1 MTRSSKKNPLISY
14 LSGEA
19 SPLQIQQV
27 ESWLNSDESN
37 RELFETMTEA
47 WSKEGEQSVMNLLP
61 PNAPWERKEVE
72 SEEDIP
78 HDFVANPFPK
88 GYLLFGIRVAATALI
103 LAGIY
108 FLFEGK
114 LNSVWDKANPE
125 MLYAESPVGQDLN
138 IELPKTGNVFLKANS
153 QLAYPAHFG
162 GFARE
167 IILTGEAEFDI
178 QSHRKNQPL
187 YIKVGD
193 SVLEV
198 EQGKFSVSENGT
210 PSIIEIFV
218 EDGALSF
225 KSGSESTPLFV
236 ESGHRVI
243 FAYEDNSIYTE
254 KLYSDIS
261 LLD

>member
-37 RELFETMTEA
+37 RELFEKMSEA
-47 WSKEGEQSVMNLLP
+47 WTQKDEESVLNLLP
-61 PNAPWERKEVE
+61 ENAPWERKVPE

-88 GYLLFGIRVAATALI
+88 GYLLFGIRVAATIMI

-114 LNSVWDKANPE
+114 LNSVWERANPE
-125 MLYAESPVGQDLN
+125 MIYAQSPMGQDLN
-138 IELPKTGNVFLKANS
+138 IELPKTGKVFLKANS
-153 QLAYPAHFG
+153 KLEYPAHFG

-167 IILTGEAEFDI
+167 MVLTGEAEFDI
-178 QSHRKNQPL
+178 QSHRKDQAL
-187 YIKVGD
+187 FIKVDD

-198 EQGKFSVSENGT
+198 KQGKFKVSQNGN

-218 EDGALSF
+218 EEGALSF
-225 KSGSESTPLFV
+225 TSGSNSTPLFV

-261 LLD
+261 LLE